1 MFNNLI
7 PLLGLATLVALA
19 GLILIRPLRRSIIT
33 RPIFSTY
40 RKVLPQM
47 SDTERDALEAGTV
60 WWEGELFRGAPDW
73 QKLHAYPQPKL
84 TPAEQSFLDNE
95 CEEACRLVN
104 DWQVTQEL
112 YDLPAD
118 AWRYIKDKGFLG
130 MIIPKKYGGLEFS
143 AYAHS
148 QVVTKLSTRSSALS
162 VSVMVPNSPG
172 PAELLNAYGP
182 ALAEKTLQNVVLH
195 QLRPQDLALP
205 DAMGLQPE
213 SITVTPRGLAISFH
227 SKPLR

>member
-1 MFNNLI
+1 MFASFIL
-7 PLLGLATLVALA
+7 PLGLAALA
-19 GLILIRPLRRSIIT
+19 ALVVLIVVRPLRRAIVT

-73 QKLHAYPQPKL
+73 QKLHAYPVPKL
-84 TPAEQSFLDNE
+84 TPEEQSFLDKE
-95 CEEACRLVN
+95 CAEACRLVD
-104 DWQVTQEL
+104 DWKVTHEL
-112 YDLPAD
+112 YDLPNE

-162 VSVMVPNSPG
+162 VSVIGG
-172 PAELLNAYGP
+172 PLTFERAKTKSSNAPKAIRIQKYGAIAKSRLCGQTMMAP
-182 ALAEKTLQNVVLH
+182 PTA
-195 QLRPQDLALP
+195 RPTAT
-205 DAMGLQPE
+205 A
-213 SITVTPRGLAISFH
+213 
-227 SKPLR
+227 